1 MLAFFQELARLN
13 TSLMQGP
20 EIISVSNTIVL
31 KRYNNFKDN
40 LSGAHAFE
48 CVAYC
53 LSILK
58 LKRNDRMHSSSVI

>member
-1 MLAFFQELARLN
+1 
-13 TSLMQGP
+13 MQGP
-20 EIISVSNTIVL
+20 EIISVSNTTIL

-40 LSGAHAFE
+40 LSGARAFE
-48 CVAYC
+48 SVAYC